1 MRGSRF
7 REEWGSGMRYWNE
20 TRRDCR
26 HAEPLD
32 CWREPVDQWLDYL
45 DVIGRSRETQR
56 TRWYQICEFS
66 RFVGK
71 GIPDV
76 TEDDLVVCLAR
87 LNTESRRGMRSCIKT
102 FYDWCIRHDL
112 AEYNPAVGIPA
123 VRTEI
128 RGGLICPEDAVA
140 RGLSDQ
146 DEYASMAVMLG
157 AFCGLRRIEMTRIN
171 LTSDLEETPNGLELI
186 IHGKGN
192 RERKL
197 PVPQRLAVKLSERP
211 RGWLFPGDVHGHC
224 GVDFVAKR
232 IKKATGFPSH
242 ALRRRFATVAYYRS
256 GCNIILVSKMLGHA
270 NIATTMHYIGLVQDE
285 MRNAIE
291 ATTRTDPTIL
301 LSPTAFRGST
311 DVFDVPYDLT
321 TARIG

>member
-7 REEWGSGMRYWNE
+7 REEWGSGMKYWSE
-20 TRRDCR
+20 TRRNCR

-171 LTSDLEETPNGLELI
+171 LASDLEETPNGLELI

-211 RGWLFPGDVHGHC
+211 QGWLFPGDVHGHC

-270 NIATTMHYIGLVQDE
+270 NIGTTMHYIGLVQDE